1 MHDVKRNHL
10 AGLPTARFTC
20 PVEATEATQRVETYR
35 TNTALT
41 FSRRASYIYI
51 YIYIYRTD
59 MPLLHREHF
68 LYI

>member
-51 YIYIYRTD
+51 
-59 MPLLHREHF
+59 
-68 LYI
+68 